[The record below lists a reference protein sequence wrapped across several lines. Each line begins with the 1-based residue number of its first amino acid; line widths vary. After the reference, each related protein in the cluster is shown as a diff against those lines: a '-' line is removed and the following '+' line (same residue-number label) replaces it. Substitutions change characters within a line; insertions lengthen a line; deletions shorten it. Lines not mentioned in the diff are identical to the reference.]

1 MEMEGDKSVMWTGKL
16 QCAPSAPD
24 LRPPSAALHRAKSVI
39 YINSAHI
46 GQVGQVTIK
55 YSKKLVKI
63 IDYGVKIW

>member
-63 IDYGVKIW
+63 ID